1 VKDVCQ
7 TQLSRRLFVRSAAL
21 TGVALAAVP
30 ISRQHA
36 HEPLPA
42 LARPDGP
49 SESVASDEAFWRR
62 VAAYYRVSN
71 RIRNLE
77 GGYWG
82 IMAVPVLADY
92 VRQMERVN
100 VENSFYAR
108 RDYLTDLETARA
120 RVATALGVEVD
131 EIAFTRGATE
141 ALQCLIGGY
150 NRLKPGDTVMYADV
164 DYPGMQYAMKW
175 LADRRGVRV
184 ARVTVPE
191 PATRDNVVTA
201 YAAALDENPGVRL
214 LLLTHLNNKTGLVL
228 PVAAITALARR
239 RGADVIVDAAHAW
252 GQIDFSVSE
261 LGADFI
267 GFNLHKWIG
276 APIGVGVLYIRKGRV
291 DDIDRMMGDEDQP
304 SDSILSRV
312 HSGTVNFAAFLTVPA
327 ALDFHAAVGPAYKVA
342 RLRYLRNRW
351 VSAARRLPA
360 LDVLTP
366 DDPEMVGAITSF
378 RLHGRTSSEDN
389 QRVVDELR
397 IRYGLFTVVRTGL
410 ERGACVRVTP
420 ALYNS
425 PADVDRLVAALKQ
438 IASIASRFARIYAL
452 RTQPL

>member
-7 TQLSRRLFVRSAAL
+7 TELSRRLFVRSAAL
-21 TGVALAAVP
+21 TGMALAAVP
-30 ISRQHA
+30 ISRQRA
-36 HEPLPA
+36 HQPLPA

-49 SESVASDEAFWRR
+49 PESVASDEAFWRR
-62 VAAYYRVSN
+62 VAAHYRVSN

-82 IMAVPVLADY
+82 IMAVPVLAEY
-92 VRQMERVN
+92 VRHIERVN

-108 RDYLTDLETARA
+108 GDYLAELETARA
-120 RVATALGVEVD
+120 RVAAALGVEVD

-150 NRLKPGDTVMYADV
+150 NRLKPGDTVVYADV
-164 DYPGMQYAMKW
+164 DYPGMQYAMRW

-191 PATRDNVVTA
+191 PATRDNVVAA
-201 YAAALDENPGVRL
+201 YAAAFDENPGVRL

-228 PVAAITALARR
+228 PVAAITDLARR

-252 GQIDFSVSE
+252 GQIDFRVRD

-291 DDIDRMMGDEDQP
+291 GDIDRMMGDEDQP
-304 SDSILSRV
+304 NDSILSRV
-312 HSGTVNFAAFLTVPA
+312 HSGTVNFAAFLSVPA

-342 RLRYLRNRW
+342 RLRFLRNRW
-351 VSAARRLPA
+351 VSAARGLPA
-360 LDVLTP
+360 LDILTP

-378 RLHGRTSSEDN
+378 RLHGRTSPEDN
-389 QRVVDELR
+389 QRVVDDLR
-397 IRYGLFTVVRTGL
+397 VRYGLFTVVRTGL
-410 ERGACVRVTP
+410 ERAP
-420 ALYNS
+420 AF
-425 PADVDRLVAALKQ
+425 V
-438 IASIASRFARIYAL
+438 
-452 RTQPL
+452 